1 MDLLSEAELFDEPTA
16 PLMPPSADETVPVLT
31 LPTGAARPQVTARR
45 VLCGSAG
52 VAAALIALVAAGR
65 IVKSGRT
72 TAHHQ
77 LHTLTLQRHGAHFV
91 TSRAARGH
99 RARHRARV
107 IIRHKSAARAK
118 RRVRAVAPRSVA
130 NGPSKSVPVTAAVSP
145 PAPTASPPLAPSAP
159 QPMPVPRRASPG
171 PFSYL
176 GR

>member
-1 MDLLSEAELFDEPTA
+1 MDPLSEAELFDEPTA
-16 PLMPPSADETVPVLT
+16 PLTPARADETATVLT
-31 LPTGAARPQVTARR
+31 LPTGAARPQVTARL
-45 VLCGSAG
+45 LCGSAG